1 MYKRGQDKI
10 GASSV
15 HPMCLYVLLREHSL
29 ACFPA
34 VLTTEIL
41 FDFAVNG
48 FGGESEFLVEHF
60 ERCAVA
66 EVAESEN
73 SSGIS
78 GQSFE
83 DHRQTGSEEEFLCV
97 ARDYALAIGFV
108 LCTEQLFGR
117 ATHHTRRDS
126 VG

>member
-1 MYKRGQDKI
+1 MGFIIYSIIVQFGWKSREC
-10 GASSV
+10 SSAV
-15 HPMCLYVLLREHSL
+15 GTKLAPHRYTPMCLYALLREHSL
-29 ACFPA
+29 TFFPT

-48 FGGESEFLVEHF
+48 FGSESEFLVEHF

-66 EVAESEN
+66 EVVESEN

-83 DHRQTGSEEEFLCV
+83 DNR
-97 ARDYALAIGFV
+97 
-108 LCTEQLFGR
+108 
-117 ATHHTRRDS
+117 
-126 VG
+126 